1 MQNPGNKPKGYVNVK
16 VLICC
21 FLLMIAPPLLA
32 EREAINLGN
41 EPWPPYVLAGEQKGT
56 AELIVCE
63 ALDRAGWGCEIQ
75 RGDWEETLQQASS
88 GKLDGIAAVWH
99 STEREVSLLFS
110 RSYLTNRL
118 VPVVL
123 SEHGLI
129 ISEIDDLSGLRV
141 VTEIA
146 LAYGDEIKTALDRLR
161 VVEVRGVDNA
171 LRAVQDEEADVAL
184 VDELAA
190 RDFLIRTGANNLSI
204 GQTALAF
211 RELYFAVSRK
221 HPMADQIISSFNDAY
236 QLMLKDGT
244 VNRIL
249 DIEWVVTDLKFD
261 GIPDFIHRGGEYTL
275 EPENAGTV
283 YPIGQEDYQMIRQPG
298 FTGSNANFQVN
309 GTEFK
314 PSGATKNT
322 GFQQQD
328 PCFYNEQ
335 TAKIVCPV
343 K

>member
-1 MQNPGNKPKGYVNVK
+1 VK
-16 VLICC
+16 VLICS
-21 FLLMIAPPLLA
+21 FLLVIATPLLA
-32 EREAINLGN
+32 ERETVKLGN
-41 EPWPPYVLAGEQKGT
+41 EPWPPYVLSGEQKGT

-75 RGDWEETLQQASS
+75 RGDWEETLQQVSS
-88 GKLDGIAAVWH
+88 GKLDGIAAAWH
-99 STEREVSLLFS
+99 TPERAESLLYS

-118 VPVVL
+118 VPVYSSDHVL
-123 SEHGLI
+123 NLREV
-129 ISEIDDLSGLRV
+129 DDLSGFRV
-141 VTEIA
+141 VIEIA
-146 LAYGDEIKTALDRLR
+146 VAYGDEIKTALDRLS

-171 LRAVQDEEADVAL
+171 LLAVQNDEADVAL

-190 RDFLIRTGANNLSI
+190 QDFLNRTEAKNLSI
-204 GQTALAF
+204 GQTALAY
-211 RELYFAVSRK
+211 RELYFAVSK
-221 HPMADQIISSFNDAY
+221 QHPRGAEIIGSFDEAY
-236 QLMLKDGT
+236 QLMLEDGT

-261 GIPDFIHRGGEYTL
+261 GVPDFIHRGGEYTL
-275 EPENAGTV
+275 EADGSGTV
-283 YPIGQEDYQMIRQPG
+283 YAIGQEDYQKIRQPG

-314 PSGATKNT
+314 TSGTTTST
-322 GFQQQD
+322 GFQQQN

>member
-1 MQNPGNKPKGYVNVK
+1 
-16 VLICC
+16 
-21 FLLMIAPPLLA
+21 MIAPTLLA
-32 EREAINLGN
+32 ESETVKLGN

-75 RGDWEETLQQASS
+75 RGDWQETLQQASS
-88 GKLDGIAAVWH
+88 GKLDGIAAVWYT
-99 STEREVSLLFS
+99 TEREASLLYS
-110 RSYLTNRL
+110 RPYLTNRL

-123 SEHGLI
+123 GDHGLN

-141 VTEIA
+141 VIEIA
-146 LAYGDEIKTALDRLR
+146 VAYGDEIKTALDQLS

-171 LRAVQDEEADVAL
+171 LRAVQNEEADVAL

-190 RDFLIRTGANNLSI
+190 RDFLKRTEANNLII
-204 GQTALAF
+204 GQTALAY
-211 RELYFAVSRK
+211 RELYFAVSRE
-221 HPMADQIISSFNDAY
+221 HPKGAEIIGSFDEAY
-236 QLMLKDGT
+236 QLMLMDGS

-249 DIEWVVTDLKFD
+249 DIEWVVTDLKLD
-261 GIPDFIHRGGEYTL
+261 GVPDFIHRGGEYSL
-275 EPENAGTV
+275 EAENSGTV
-283 YPIGQEDYQMIRQPG
+283 YPIGQKDYQMIRQPG

-309 GTEFK
+309 RSELKSSGT
-314 PSGATKNT
+314 STNT

-335 TAKIVCPV
+335 TAKIICPV